1 MAETGTL
8 YICATPVG
16 NLDDM
21 TPRAAA
27 MLAQATVIAAED
39 TRRTAGLLHYLG
51 IKKPL
56 VSYHEHNKAARGP
69 ELIARLLAGETVA
82 LVSDAGFPGLADPGE
97 DLVKLALAEA
107 VPIVPIPGANAALCA
122 LVASGLPAVPFFFG
136 GFLPKTAKK
145 RKEQLTAWRQIPATI
160 VLYEAPHRLKTVLAD
175 MLAAWGDRE
184 MVMAR
189 ELTKLHEEFFRGTV
203 QTCLDRLA
211 VVAPRGEYTL
221 VIAPPP
227 AEEPDRSAGET
238 PEVAPEI
245 RAAREVERLMANG
258 CDKKEAVREAA
269 KNLSLPKRLVY
280 QATLAL
286 LDRGG

>member
-1 MAETGTL
+1 MNEPGTL

-27 MLAQATVIAAED
+27 VLAQATVIAAED
-39 TRRTAGLLHYLG
+39 TRRTLGLLHHLG

-56 VSYHEHNKAARGP
+56 ISYHEHNKASRGP
-69 ELIARLLAGETVA
+69 ELILRLLAGDTVA

-97 DLVKLALAEA
+97 DLVKLALAEQIP
-107 VPIVPIPGANAALCA
+107 VVPIPGANAALCA

-136 GFLPKTAKK
+136 GFLPKTGKK
-145 RKEQLTAWRQIPATI
+145 RKEQLADWKAIPATL
-160 VLYEAPHRLKTVLAD
+160 VLYEAPHRLKAVLHD
-175 MLAAWGDRE
+175 LLALLGDRE

-203 QTCLDRLA
+203 SQCLERVETL
-211 VVAPRGEYTL
+211 APRGEYTL
-221 VIAPPP
+221 VIAPPS
-227 AEEPDRSAGET
+227 AEAAGEADPGET
-238 PEVAPEI
+238 ESPEE
-245 RAAREVERLMANG
+245 RAVQEVQRLIAAG
-258 CDKKEAVREAA
+258 TDKKKAVREAA

-280 QATLAL
+280 QAALAL
-286 LDRGG
+286 LDRNG

>member
-39 TRRTAGLLHYLG
+39 TRRTVGLLHHLG

-56 VSYHEHNKAARGP
+56 VSYHEHNKAVRGP

-97 DLVKLALAEA
+97 DLVKLALAEQIP
-107 VPIVPIPGANAALCA
+107 VVPIPGANAALCA

-136 GFLPKTAKK
+136 GFLPKTVKK
-145 RKEQLTAWRQIPATI
+145 RKEQLAAWKRVPATV

-175 MLAAWGDRE
+175 MLSVWGDRE

-203 QTCLDRLA
+203 QACLDRLEH
-211 VVAPRGEYTL
+211 VAPRGEYTL
-221 VIAPPP
+221 VIAPPQ
-227 AEEPDRSAGET
+227 AEEPDQERAGE
-238 PEVAPEI
+238 PEAAPEI
-245 RAAREVERLMANG
+245 KAVREVERLMAAG

-286 LDRGG
+286 ESRG